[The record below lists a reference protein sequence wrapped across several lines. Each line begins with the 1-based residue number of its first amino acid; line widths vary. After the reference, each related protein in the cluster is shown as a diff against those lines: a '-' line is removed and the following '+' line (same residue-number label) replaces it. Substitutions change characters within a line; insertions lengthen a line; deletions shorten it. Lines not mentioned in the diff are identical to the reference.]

1 VSANIKSE
9 IEKTIKF
16 ELKELDSL
24 FSLYKNELLELEREA
39 NLVELTAMAS
49 VLHSFYSGV
58 EKILLVVAK
67 KIDEN
72 VPYDINWHK
81 SLLFQMTK
89 ENEKRD
95 AVISGEMK
103 DILLKYLAF
112 RHFYRHSYSSQ
123 LRWDKMEFLIR
134 PIEKNW
140 EKFESEITDFL
151 DHYKGEMGQ
160 EQTSKNNG
168 DE

>member
-1 VSANIKSE
+1 VSSNIKSE
-9 IEKTIKF
+9 VEKTIKF

-72 VPYDINWHK
+72 VPGHTHFDQWSALAHNNRWLCGVTQIIPC
-81 SLLFQMTK
+81 QTQ
-89 ENEKRD
+89 
-95 AVISGEMK
+95 VI
-103 DILLKYLAF
+103 
-112 RHFYRHSYSSQ
+112 Q
-123 LRWDKMEFLIR
+123 
-134 PIEKNW
+134 
-140 EKFESEITDFL
+140 
-151 DHYKGEMGQ
+151 
-160 EQTSKNNG
+160 
-168 DE
+168 